1 MKHYSIVSVVG
12 IYPMNKIA
20 IFLLYFF
27 LAITSNAVA
36 FNTELQTKVMQVK
49 DGDTIVVSPIDGGQ
63 FFTCRLYGID
73 TPEIS
78 KGHNPGQSY
87 AEEATKELKKL
98 ILGHD
103 VAVEIR
109 DRDKYGREVCVIR
122 KEIMDINL
130 EMVNKGAAWAYR
142 KYLKS
147 PYASEYIEAESEAR
161 EKSLG
166 LWKDNNPDPPWEF
179 RKMQKIKWQKN

>member
-1 MKHYSIVSVVG
+1 
-12 IYPMNKIA
+12 
-20 IFLLYFF
+20 
-27 LAITSNAVA
+27 
-36 FNTELQTKVMQVK
+36 MQVK
-49 DGDTIVVSPIDGGQ
+49 DGDTVVISPIDGGE

-78 KGHNPGQSY
+78 KGYKPGQPY
-87 AEEATKELKKL
+87 GEEATKELKKL

-122 KEIMDINL
+122 KESMDINL

-142 KYLKS
+142 KYLKH
-147 PYASEYIEAESEAR
+147 PNALEYIDAESNAR
-161 EKSLG
+161 TRRLG
-166 LWKDNNPDPPWEF
+166 LWNDSNPVPPWEF
-179 RKMQKIKWQKN
+179 RKIQRGR